1 MPARL
6 MTVDEV
12 AERLRVGAETVRRWL
27 RLGKLKGARLPN
39 KAGWRIHEDDL
50 DRFVD
55 AYMNRDKK
63 SPNEMCHEP

>member
-1 MPARL
+1 MSARL

-50 DRFVD
+50 DMFVET
-55 AYMNRDKK
+55 YMNRDKK

>member
-1 MPARL
+1 MAARL

-39 KAGWRIHEDDL
+39 KAGWRIREEDL

-55 AYMNRDKK
+55 AYMNTENK
-63 SPNEMCHEP
+63 SPNEMYRKP